1 MSRKKNSDR
10 YRYKDS
16 DRLDRLTLVLLHADK
31 IGLLR
36 IARAEGETL
45 SVLIRRLIRQELQ
58 RYKEKENENNQ
69 IQ

>member
-1 MSRKKNSDR
+1 MR
-10 YRYKDS
+10 
-16 DRLDRLTLVLLHADK
+16 LLHADK
-31 IGLLR
+31 IALLQ

-58 RYKEKENENNQ
+58 IYKEKENENNQ